1 MEFVPKLDKIER
13 ISIIQKEEN
22 KEGRESVETLMA
34 NMLAGKQ
41 FTQSPKYSTETFI
54 QCLENVKTI
63 LSEKSKLDEKVYRE
77 YMHISK
83 SFQRL
88 IHMS

>member
-77 YMHISK
+77 YMHI
-83 SFQRL
+83 
-88 IHMS
+88 